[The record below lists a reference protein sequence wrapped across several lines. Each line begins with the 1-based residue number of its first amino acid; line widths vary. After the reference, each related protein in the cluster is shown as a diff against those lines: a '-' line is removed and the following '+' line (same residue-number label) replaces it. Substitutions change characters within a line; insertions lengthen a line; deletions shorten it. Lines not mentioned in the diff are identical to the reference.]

1 MDNNSNDS
9 IETIRDEVIQ
19 CTKCPELAAYRTKIA
34 FSCGSGSNGVMFIGT
49 APSYIGGNITGKPM
63 SDGKSRTGALVQ
75 EILDENGLASEEC
88 YNTNILYCATPNNRE
103 PTPREIQNCLPYTR
117 REIAI
122 IQPKLVILLGRIASI
137 CFLIP
142 SYRKDVVHHRDNISF
157 FPTYHP
163 AYILRQ
169 NNPDLEASY
178 KAQFRRV
185 LSEVRSF

>member
-1 MDNNSNDS
+1 MDS
-9 IETIRDEVIQ
+9 IETIREEALQ
-19 CTKCPELAAYRTKIA
+19 CQKCPELAAFRNQVV

-49 APSYIGGNITGKPM
+49 APSYVGGNITGKPM
-63 SDGKSRTGALVQ
+63 SNGKSRTGALIQ
-75 EILDENGLASEEC
+75 EILDENGLVSEEC

-103 PTPREIQNCLPYTR
+103 PIPREIQNCLPYTR

-142 SYRKDVVHHRDNISF
+142 NYRKDIVHKKDNINF

-163 AYILRQ
+163 AYILRK
-169 NNPDLEASY
+169 NDLELEASY
-178 KAQFRRV
+178 KALFRKI
-185 LSEVRSF
+185 LSEIRSF